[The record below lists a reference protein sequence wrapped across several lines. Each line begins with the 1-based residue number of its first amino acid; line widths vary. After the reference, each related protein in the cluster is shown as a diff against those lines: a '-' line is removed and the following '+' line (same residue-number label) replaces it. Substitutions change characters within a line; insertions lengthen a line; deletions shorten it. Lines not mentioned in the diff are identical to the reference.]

1 MMTEHQLTAIRNY
14 LLSKKLPIDIL
25 IEVNDHFVSQIMDLQ
40 NEENLNFEEAFEK
53 VKLKW
58 GNDFIMIRS
67 NFLSKRKI
75 PKILHK
81 IEKQEGKALLQK
93 SFYFAL
99 LITILETLSVQFY
112 NKTLYSI
119 IVNTKLFILFSYPFV
134 LLILYSIQQNL
145 RFKNRRKNISIHYY
159 LHPFLAIIIGLISS
173 YFVGFPKDEIN
184 IFLNLND
191 LSKMDGVYVW
201 KMFNKVIASTFYFY
215 AFLVFYTKVVN
226 LIKINKIQLT

>member
-1 MMTEHQLTAIRNY
+1 MITNEQKKEISKY
-14 LLSKKLPIDIL
+14 LLGKNLPLDL
-25 IEVNDHFVSQIMDLQ
+25 LLEVQDHMIEQIENMDYVDF
-40 NEENLNFEEAFEK
+40 NEAFEK

-81 IEKQEGKALLQK
+81 IEKQEGKSLLQK

-119 IVNTKLFILFSYPFV
+119 IINTKLFILFSYPFV

-145 RFKNRRKNISIHYY
+145 RFKNRRKNISIHTH
-159 LHPFLAIIIGLISS
+159 HPFLAIIIGLISS
-173 YFVGFPKDEIN
+173 YFIGFPKEEIN